1 MQQRHEK
8 GHDEPWII
16 AMDALP
22 SKTTVLD
29 YGLRWGIE
37 SMFSD
42 MKSRGFGLEDTHLL
56 RSKRVTR
63 LILVLA
69 IAMHWAV
76 IVGIPQQHPLKKTA
90 L

>member
-1 MQQRHEK
+1 
-8 GHDEPWII
+8 
-16 AMDALP
+16 
-22 SKTTVLD
+22 
-29 YGLRWGIE
+29 
-37 SMFSD
+37 